1 LVLEQPS
8 YSEMKKFIF
17 LFLIILL
24 YLSANQCTST
34 RWTVVDLHS
43 IDEREE
49 PEKLDSDHIIMITDS
64 ATIDQPFL
72 NLNLFEVKH
81 LEFTERVLVERTI
94 QQYRPRWGF
103 TMLGTLGAAIAF
115 YAGNT
120 DGFIDNQ
127 TAAQTTA
134 LNSTGV
140 LLTSMAFMNMKP
152 VGDPIH
158 TGETNFLRRS
168 GSTVIPDT
176 TAASDFEDFQVNIK
190 IEYQNEVRLN
200 DTFNYLNGNSLR
212 INLASLLENKTISGL
227 NPGSLDVEVSY
238 LDETD
243 SHQIPVNTF
252 MSPIVMVTTPVAE
265 LKNNPIYDESNTLA
279 EVGNGSELILLDNR
293 DDQWFQVRFGGSDV
307 YIPKESGEI
316 QWKAADIIAD
326 PTVITIDE
334 VPFGEISVEYA
345 VPVLK
350 PANTTDTG
358 IILSNHRNNQIGI
371 RRYIDR
377 DFRLMELYYRD
388 AFGITSSNIRHID
401 VSSYEN
407 TLQQLEQVNSDSTS
421 TVHVYLGA
429 YARTRS
435 ADDGNFIELIYLND
449 DEELLT
455 FELSELL
462 TRIASK
468 PANKLIIF
476 LDLEFPDQLRE
487 GELPVNNG
495 VTLFRDLT
503 ESVLELNENSA
514 LIFSSRPDQQTG
526 IYESVRFEQKY
537 HHIFPYYIAQA
548 LQQRRT
554 ELNSLVRYIENQ
566 VDYTSRRLHDRPQTI
581 QAFGNLSLNI
591 SN

>member
-1 LVLEQPS
+1 ML
-8 YSEMKKFIF
+8 
-17 LFLIILL
+17 LF
-24 YLSANQCTST
+24 LSANQCTST

-43 IDEREE
+43 IDAREE

-64 ATIDQPFL
+64 ATVDQPFL
-72 NLNLFEVKH
+72 NLKLFEVKH
-81 LEFTERVLVERTI
+81 LEYTERVLVERTI

-120 DGFIDNQ
+120 EGFIDNQ

-168 GSTVIPDT
+168 GSVVIPDT
-176 TAASDFEDFQVNIK
+176 TAAANFDDFQVNIR

-200 DTFNYLNGNSLR
+200 DSFNYLNGNTLR
-212 INLASLLENKTISGL
+212 INLASLLENNTITGW
-227 NPGSLDVEVSY
+227 NPGSLDVEISY

-243 SHQIPVNTF
+243 HHQIPIDTF

-265 LKNNPIYDESNTLA
+265 LKNDPVYDESNTLA

-293 DDQWFQVRFGGSDV
+293 ADQWFQVRFGGSDV

-334 VPFGEISVEYA
+334 VAFGEISVEYA

-350 PANTTDTG
+350 PANTTDIG

-371 RRYIDR
+371 RRYLDR
-377 DFRLMELYYRD
+377 DFRLMELYYRN
-388 AFGITSSNIRHID
+388 AFGIAPSNIQHID

-407 TLQQLEQVNSDSTS
+407 TLQQLEEVNSDSTS
-421 TVHVYLGA
+421 AVHIYLGA
-429 YARTRS
+429 YARIRS
-435 ADDGNFIELIYLND
+435 SVDGNFIELIYMN
-449 DEELLT
+449 DEEQIST
-455 FELSELL
+455 FELSDLL
-462 TRIASK
+462 TRVASK
-468 PANKLIIF
+468 PANKLIFF
-476 LDLEFPDQLRE
+476 LDLEFHDQFNE
-487 GELPVNNG
+487 GELPANNG
-495 VTLFRDLT
+495 VNLYRELS
-503 ESVLELNENSA
+503 ESVLEINENSA

-548 LQQRRT
+548 LQHRRT
-554 ELNSLVRYIENQ
+554 VLSNLVRHIENQ